1 MALLIRARPSFT
13 QSQSNLLL
21 YLLLYGK
28 LLSYKIKVLCILP
41 RPFTVHLVAFIVP
54 FSSPS
59 LEVWVMYTDSN
70 ETFSSLLPLRVKLKD

>member
-1 MALLIRARPSFT
+1 MALIIRARPSFIH
-13 QSQSNLLL
+13 SQSNLLL

-28 LLSYKIKVLCILP
+28 LLSYKIKVLCIILS
-41 RPFTVHLVAFIVP
+41 PFTVHLVAFIVP